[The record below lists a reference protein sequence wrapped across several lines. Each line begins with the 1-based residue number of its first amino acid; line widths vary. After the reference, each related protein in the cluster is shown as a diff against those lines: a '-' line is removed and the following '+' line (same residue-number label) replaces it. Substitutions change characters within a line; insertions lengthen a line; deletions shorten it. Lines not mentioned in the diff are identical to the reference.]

1 MKENIYTDKKMNI
14 LVNKVGLSKDIAQ
27 KCYNKSKKYCVWIG
41 NQVLK
46 SPDIINKENDIDLVL
61 DWKKEIQ
68 DINLNSINFKT
79 ALKLAKDYQKSLF
92 VPNVNGLKNTNVVL
106 DCGDY
111 KWVQLITKADCKE
124 EGSTMGHCIGNNGHN
139 TRISNGNSVAFSLR
153 DKFNRPHI
161 TIEADIKDNKI
172 GNIFEF
178 KGTANGVPKVEYSK
192 YFIQLLEKYS
202 FKGVSDSQFF
212 SSIQN
217 SLSLIEEIDEI
228 NKGFLPFDF
237 KLKFGISPFREGEF
251 YLDELLVSSD
261 NKVSIPKNTSFY
273 SNLTLN
279 FDKEIILEGDIL
291 IGGNLIITS
300 KKIIIGE
307 NIKVGGNVFISS
319 SKPVENKENIISFG
333 KKEFKNIKIL

>member
-46 SPDIINKENDIDLVL
+46 SPSIINKENDIDLVL

-68 DINLNSINFKT
+68 DINLNSINFNT
-79 ALKLAKDYQKSLF
+79 ALKLAKEYQKSLF
-92 VPNVNGLKNTNVVL
+92 VPSVNGLKNTNVVL

-111 KWVQLITKADCKE
+111 KWVQLITKVDCKE
-124 EGSTMGHCIGNNGHN
+124 EGSTMGHCIGNSGHS

-202 FKGVSDSQFF
+202 FKGVSDTNFF
-212 SSIQN
+212 NSIKN
-217 SLSLIEEIDEI
+217 SFSLLEKIDKL
-228 NKGFLPFDF
+228 NSNFLPFDF
-237 KLKFGISPFREGEF
+237 KLKVGLKPFTEGEF
-251 YLDELLVSSD
+251 YLEELLISSD
-261 NKVSIPKNTSFY
+261 NKISIPKNTSFY

-279 FDKEIILEGDIL
+279 FDTEVILEGDIL
-291 IGGNLIITS
+291 VGGNLKIES
-300 KKIIIGE
+300 KKVTIGE
-307 NIKVGGNVFISS
+307 NIKVGGNVLVS
-319 SKPVENKENIISFG
+319 SKNIIKNKENIISFG
-333 KKEFKNIKIL
+333 KKEFKKY